1 MVQSMGGTLE
11 DTERR
16 VRRLRKKLLQIENL
30 EVLNRELNE
39 EEETKVSK
47 KSGVRAELHLLIKEI
62 EMKRGPLSES
72 KSPKK
77 VAKTE
82 PHVDQS
88 SNANNVAAIN
98 QSTRIS
104 DNRST
109 NQPAPQTT
117 VQEQKTE
124 TSATSS
130 AAETSKPTVSSSKST
145 PKSSPKT
152 SASKVTSSTTG
163 TSTLTDVDLL
173 SNGQRSATAGPS
185 SVLQQSAEA
194 KQKLNEEKKRH
205 EHIKSWRRRGWRVQ
219 ELEGHEDL
227 ILDCDIDLEQQ
238 LAVTASR
245 DTTLKTWDLSS
256 GCLQHSLRGHTG
268 PVTGCQLTTWSNTD
282 ASSGTTDPEFPRQEQ
297 PDFVDNQ
304 LICVSASTDCS
315 LKLWNLD
322 TGTLV
327 KSIYTFNGISKLKII
342 HSLQVSISGTD
353 GGKLE
358 MYSLQKG
365 IVITSVKAHQEPISA
380 LSVLEGKDRTLLG
393 SGSEDGII
401 KIFKLERNCL
411 SCIYVSEN
419 VNVIS
424 PNSSLHSRP
433 IYSIYISDSE
443 VLYYGDNGHNIKMLD
458 WKNNQV
464 LKFSNH
470 TIEHGFTDSIAGLGE
485 LVVATSFDIDTGLGQ
500 LNIYSERP
508 DQIPQYLATLSDSL
522 TNRISVLRSSEK
534 DGKTFVMTAG
544 LQLKVWESEAV
555 NQTRTQDTSTSV
567 QGCVLA
573 LGDCPVLDSGSEDGG
588 DTEDEEDR
596 ETSPSQSLP
605 LQKPAAGFCNCQV
618 M

>member
-47 KSGVRAELHLLIKEI
+47 KSEVRAELHLLIKEI
-62 EMKRGPLSES
+62 EMKRGPQSEP

-82 PHVDQS
+82 PNVDQH
-88 SNANNVAAIN
+88 SNANNAVTIN

-104 DNRST
+104 ANRSAH
-109 NQPAPQTT
+109 QPVVQTTT
-117 VQEQKTE
+117 VQEKITE
-124 TSATSS
+124 PCVTSS
-130 AAETSKPTVSSSKST
+130 AADTSKPIAASS
-145 PKSSPKT
+145 KSSPKT

-163 TSTLTDVDLL
+163 TSTLPDVDPL
-173 SNGQRSATAGPS
+173 SNGQRSVTSGS
-185 SVLQQSAEA
+185 SAVSQQSAEA
-194 KQKLNEEKKRH
+194 KQRLNEEKKRH
-205 EHIKSWRRRGWRVQ
+205 EHIKSWRRRRWRVQ

-268 PVTGCQLTTWSNTD
+268 PVTGCQLTTWANTD
-282 ASSGTTDPEFPRQEQ
+282 ASGPTDPEFPRQEQ
-297 PDFVDNQ
+297 PEFVDNQ
-304 LICVSASTDCS
+304 LICVSASSDCS

-342 HSLQVSISGTD
+342 RSLQVSISGTD

-365 IVITSVKAHQEPISA
+365 IVITSVKAHHEAISA

-401 KIFKLERNCL
+401 KIYKLEKDSL

-534 DGKTFVMTAG
+534 DGKTYVTTAG
-544 LQLKVWESEAV
+544 LQLKVWESDAV

-588 DTEDEEDR
+588 DTEDDEDR
-596 ETSPSQSLP
+596 ETSSSRSQSLP